1 MRQDLFEMSVVLVI
15 TLCIVGLVLLG
26 FYING
31 LRGAL

>member
-26 FYING
+26 FFIHG
-31 LRGAL
+31 LRGTL